1 MNVLHCKPTPRH
13 TSSTTIPTIHHR
25 TFLLSSARQL
35 MGVGLTPR
43 LRAGHIVD
51 IPSFPFVSSVYPNL
65 SSAGA
70 FDPQHLYTPADVAG
84 IVQYAKARGVRVVPE
99 FECGST
105 ALRLTPRLSALG

>member
-1 MNVLHCKPTPRH
+1 
-13 TSSTTIPTIHHR
+13 
-25 TFLLSSARQL
+25 

-51 IPSFPFVSSVYPNL
+51 IPSFPFVSEVYPNL

-99 FECGST
+99 FEYGSNRPPT
-105 ALRLTPRLSALG
+105 NPSAVCSRLIPLG

>member
-13 TSSTTIPTIHHR
+13 TSSTTTPTIHHR

-35 MGVGLTPR
+35 MGVGLTP

-51 IPSFPFVSSVYPNL
+51 IPSFPFVSEVYPNL

-99 FECGST
+99 FEYGST

>member
-1 MNVLHCKPTPRH
+1 MPQ
-13 TSSTTIPTIHHR
+13 
-25 TFLLSSARQL
+25 ARNW
-35 MGVGLTPR
+35 GPAGLTPR

-51 IPSFPFVSSVYPNL
+51 IPSFPFVSEVYPNL

-99 FECGST
+99 FEYGST

>member
-1 MNVLHCKPTPRH
+1 
-13 TSSTTIPTIHHR
+13 
-25 TFLLSSARQL
+25 
-35 MGVGLTPR
+35 MGIGLTPR

-51 IPSFPFVSSVYPNL
+51 IPSFPFVSEVYPNL

-105 ALRLTPRLSALG
+105 ALRCLEPIPSAVCSRLTTAMEIVAVCSRLTG

>member
-1 MNVLHCKPTPRH
+1 MYDPPSPLV
-13 TSSTTIPTIHHR
+13 HHHPYHPPPHFL
-25 TFLLSSARQL
+25 TFLSPSAY
-35 MGVGLTPR
+35 GGWSDAAA

-51 IPSFPFVSSVYPNL
+51 IPSFPFVSEVYPNL

-99 FECGST
+99 FEYGST

>member
-1 MNVLHCKPTPRH
+1 MCSTVSRPHTPLTPYTR
-13 TSSTTIPTIHHR
+13 SPPLA
-25 TFLLSSARQL
+25 LLSLGA
-35 MGVGLTPR
+35 GLTLR

-51 IPSFPFVSSVYPNL
+51 IPSFPFVSEVYPNL

-99 FECGST
+99 FEYGST